1 MPAIFQTLIP
11 THAYDQVAIFDDDF
25 IQLFPGARAIKAIVK
40 EQSKVMEHPLEDG
53 ATITDHRV
61 ILPIEIELSFILK
74 PEDYQDTYNQIKQY
88 YLDATLLNVQTKSGV
103 YQNQLIQAMPH
114 EENPDQYNTLVLAIN
129 TKEVLFA
136 LTEFEYSAADP
147 LQSSTV
153 NRGAQ
158 QGTTVNT
165 NTSYGA
171 QLFDNIRGAA

>member
-103 YQNQLIQAMPH
+103 YQNQLIQAMP
-114 EENPDQYNTLVLAIN
+114 
-129 TKEVLFA
+129 LFA

-171 QLFDNIRGAA
+171 QLLDNIRGAA